1 MFKNAIEK
9 IKKFY
14 ELDLN
19 RNSHADEMF
28 DVLNEI
34 MPFDKCAIFYLAPNT
49 LSLQFGK
56 NYEIYEDIK
65 LSDKLSQK
73 LYDITQEHISPDMKK
88 LLKTNDDIIAE
99 RLLLKD
105 AVVGIIIVF
114 REKKLFT
121 PDEKIIFKTCAQIIS
136 SIIKDIE
143 ITKVLKLQVQTMEDG
158 LTKTHQAYETVK
170 KQNTKI
176 KQDEKLQNRFI
187 ANVSH
192 ELRTPLNSIIG
203 FSETLGSKIF
213 GDLTPKQEEYINDIR
228 IAGLKLLEMINDI
241 LDITK
246 IESGSLNLNLSE
258 VNPSELLEEICNIL
272 KPLLDNKKINLVKEI
287 QSNITLQADRIK
299 LQQILFNIIGNAIK
313 YSPTGGNI
321 IIKIN
326 SNNKNVNISIKD
338 EGCGIEKKYHS
349 KIFNKF
355 FQVPNSQTTQ
365 TSTGLGLTI
374 AKEFVKLHKGKIKIS
389 SEPDKGCEFVI
400 TIPIK

>member
-1 MFKNAIEK
+1 M
-9 IKKFY
+9 
-14 ELDLN
+14 
-19 RNSHADEMF
+19 
-28 DVLNEI
+28 
-34 MPFDKCAIFYLAPNT
+34 
-49 LSLQFGK
+49 
-56 NYEIYEDIK
+56 
-65 LSDKLSQK
+65 SQ
-73 LYDITQEHISPDMKK
+73 I
-88 LLKTNDDIIAE
+88 
-99 RLLLKD
+99 
-105 AVVGIIIVF
+105 
-114 REKKLFT
+114 
-121 PDEKIIFKTCAQIIS
+121 
-136 SIIKDIE
+136 DIE

-158 LTKTHQAYETVK
+158 LSKTHQAYETVK

-192 ELRTPLNSIIG
+192 ELRTPLNSMIG